1 MLAFIFDIDGTLV
14 DSNELHVDSWD
25 RAFRRFG
32 KQFPRE
38 KLRAQI
44 GKGSDQYLPEFLTP
58 DEIDRFGKE
67 LDDYRSDLFKKEY
80 LPKVRP
86 FPKVRELFQRIRDDN
101 KRIVLATSGK
111 KADTKYYIDLLKID
125 NLIEGYTSGD
135 DADNSKPAPDIFA
148 ASLKKL
154 GNISSADAV
163 TVGDTRF
170 DIEAARKAGLRTIA
184 FLCGG
189 TSEATCAKQVQSP
202 STVIP
207 LTFSLTTMS
216 LCLMPRRRK
225 SSFLYRHSLSL
236 VAVGLLIVWIIGY
249 RLFDPKTHLGAF
261 FGNAIA
267 DWSGSV
273 VIILGTKFLYEVG
286 SAESRPVSGKGRST
300 WLTTLHQHSL
310 LIFIVVTGV
319 GWTILF
325 LRMNVDSKWGQVV
338 GNIVSEWVQ
347 MAGLVFLTK
356 RLVEIGS
363 KETK

>member
-1 MLAFIFDIDGTLV
+1 MRLSSVLAFIFDIDGTLV

-38 KLRAQI
+38 KLCAQI

-86 FPKVRELFQRIRDDN
+86 FPKVHELFQRIRDDN

-111 KADTKYYIDLLKID
+111 KADTKYYIDLLKIG

-154 GNISSADAV
+154 GSISSADAV

-189 TSEATCAKQVQSP
+189 TSEAT
-202 STVIP
+202 
-207 LTFSLTTMS
+207 L
-216 LCLMPRRRK
+216 RE
-225 SSFLYRHSLSL
+225 
-236 VAVGLLIVWIIGY
+236 VG
-249 RLFDPKTHLGAF
+249 
-261 FGNAIA
+261 AIA
-267 DWSGSV
+267 IYRDPAD
-273 VIILGTKFLYEVG
+273 FLAHCDEL
-286 SAESRPVSGKGRST
+286 VSHASSP
-300 WLTTLHQHSL
+300 Q
-310 LIFIVVTGV
+310 
-319 GWTILF
+319 
-325 LRMNVDSKWGQVV
+325 
-338 GNIVSEWVQ
+338 E
-347 MAGLVFLTK
+347 
-356 RLVEIGS
+356 
-363 KETK
+363 